1 MQVIHCW
8 RTFSNYFI
16 IYSFN
21 VSSQDFMRP
30 RREKRKT
37 TGIYNAYEVHC
48 LSPVPYTPTHVCTHA
63 LTYTHTKKFLRKI

>member
-1 MQVIHCW
+1 MQVIRCW
-8 RTFSNYFI
+8 RTFNNYFI

-37 TGIYNAYEVHC
+37 TGMLMLVRSIVQ
-48 LSPVPYTPTHVCTHA
+48 PQD
-63 LTYTHTKKFLRKI
+63 HTLPP